1 MQIKVTEK
9 CDRCQRVSE
18 LEIDSKDLEKFEQAD
33 ARRVAAFNAVSEFLK
48 NQSQDDMPDLMVWF
62 KGQVFMRGRICED
75 FCEETIQNQLD
86 KGIFRAMDAT
96 KRKERKPKVEGEG
109 DAPVDG
115 AEAPKK
121 GKKKKATTPDAE

>member
-33 ARRVAAFNAVSEFLK
+33 ARRVATFNTVSEFLK

-62 KGQVFMRGRICED
+62 KGTVFMRGRICED
-75 FCEETIQNQLD
+75 FCEETIKNQLD
-86 KGIFRAMDAT
+86 KGIFRPMDAT
-96 KRKERKPKVEGEG
+96 KRKPREPKAEGEG
-109 DAPVDG
+109 EAPTDG
-115 AEAPKK
+115 AEIPKKRGK
-121 GKKKKATTPDAE
+121 GKKTNSE